1 MFDHGVLVGQ
11 QIYCEKFI
19 NGPFRNQIIWDQI
32 RSYHKYS
39 ESIPCIESIVQKNT
53 SPLIS
58 EWIIS
63 IDGVPF
69 TWQQME
75 VFELP
80 NGCLKF
86 ELTYGDFDQFHGQWK
101 VESTEFNLLKISF
114 QLEYSLGIPVIENIT
129 GNIIQEK
136 LVVFVNSMLDTH
148 IKQIENTFIE
158 ERRFERFNF
167 GTLFKFSVD
176 NTEIVVELVNL
187 SRGGML
193 IKLIDGVI
201 KPQTGKLIS
210 FKLAGL
216 SLDSECVDCDME
228 NCVRVIFCSPLSQ
241 KDLNDILSTWRMKN
255 KTCEDM
261 ISFYQI
267 LSKQKTSEL
276 LKDPI

>member
-1 MFDHGVLVGQ
+1 MGQ

-53 SPLIS
+53 SPFVS
-58 EWIIS
+58 EWIIN

-75 VFELP
+75 SFEQP

-86 ELTYGDFDQFHGQWK
+86 ELTQGDFDQFHGHWK
-101 VESTEFNLLKISF
+101 VECTEFNLVKISF
-114 QLEYSLGIPVIENIT
+114 HLEYSLGIPVIEDIT

-136 LVVFVNSMLDTH
+136 LAGLVSSMLDNH

-176 NTEIVVELVNL
+176 NTEIVAELINL

-201 KPQTGKLIS
+201 KPQPGKLTC
-210 FKLAGL
+210 FKLAGF
-216 SLDSECVDCDME
+216 SLDSEYMDCDME
-228 NCVRVIFCSPLSQ
+228 KCARVIFCSPLSQ
-241 KDLNDILSTWRMKN
+241 KDLNDIFSIWKMKN
-255 KTCEDM
+255 EICDDM
-261 ISFYQI
+261 ISFYKI